1 LIYGEWLGNDL
12 SDLRSVTPVG
22 SLLSADGGAVRIP
35 LTSNRHDYGTPQVLF
50 DTLDAEFHFT
60 LDPCASPENA
70 KCKKF
75 YTYHDNGLVQDWSGE
90 VVFMNPPFG
99 RDIRLW
105 MAKAYREA
113 LNGITVV
120 CLIPAR
126 TDTYYWHEYAMK
138 GEIRYIRG
146 RITFEGMKHNAPFP
160 SAIVIFTGLGL

>member
-1 LIYGEWLGNDL
+1 MPE
-12 SDLRSVTPVG
+12 V
-22 SLLSADGGAVRIP
+22 LSAGVGPVRIP
-35 LTSNRHDYGTPQVLF
+35 LTSKRHDYGTPQTLF
-50 DTLDAEFHFT
+50 DELDAEFHFT
-60 LDPCASPENA
+60 LDPCASPDNA

-75 YTYHDNGLVQDWSGE
+75 YTYHDNGLNKDWSGE

-99 RDIRLW
+99 REIRHW

-113 LNGITVV
+113 LNGAVVV

-126 TDTYYWHEYAMK
+126 TDTHYWHEYAMK

-160 SAIVIFTGLGL
+160 SVIVIFRATTLGMGL